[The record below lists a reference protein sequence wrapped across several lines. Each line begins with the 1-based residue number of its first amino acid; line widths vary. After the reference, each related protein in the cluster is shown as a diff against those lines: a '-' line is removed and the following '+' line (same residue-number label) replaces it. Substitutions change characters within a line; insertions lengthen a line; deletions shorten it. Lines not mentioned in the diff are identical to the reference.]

1 MSERFKLF
9 SAAFLIVKDE
19 RGRMLIERRQ
29 NTGYMD
35 GKLQPPAGHL
45 DGGEPATAALAR
57 EVMEELGITINPEDL
72 EFKHVEHK
80 PLQTEDPKEY
90 LNLFFA
96 CKKWHGQIKINEPEK
111 CSEQLWLMPEE
122 FINHPD
128 AIPYVAKVIELI
140 EAGQVYSERA

>member
-1 MSERFKLF
+1 MKKTIFFHSRF
-9 SAAFLIVKDE
+9 
-19 RGRMLIERRQ
+19 
-29 NTGYMD
+29 
-35 GKLQPPAGHL
+35 AGAIIL
-45 DGGEPATAALAR
+45 LA
-57 EVMEELGITINPEDL
+57 V
-72 EFKHVEHK
+72 
-80 PLQTEDPKEY
+80 
-90 LNLFFA
+90 LFFS